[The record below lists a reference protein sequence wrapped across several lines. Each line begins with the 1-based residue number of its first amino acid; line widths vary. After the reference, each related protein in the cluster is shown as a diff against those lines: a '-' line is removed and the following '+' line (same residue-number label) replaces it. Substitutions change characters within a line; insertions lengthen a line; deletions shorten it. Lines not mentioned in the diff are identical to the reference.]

1 MRAATLLYN
10 VLDVLPIERTKID
23 RLIEVDQKNYGIVM
37 VGKNLK
43 SKEKLNRS

>member
-23 RLIEVDQKNYGIVM
+23 RLIEVDQKNVGIVM
-37 VGKNLK
+37 GGKNLK
-43 SKEKLNRS
+43 SKEILNRN